1 MAEREGFENPR
12 YGYPHNAFRDRA
24 PKLGLLQ
31 SAKVYIE
38 AIGAWSLENRMI
50 EVQITLVA
58 SPRNHRHLLQSGTL
72 TRSPLEVWFQ
82 PKSGRA

>member
-1 MAEREGFENPR
+1 MVECLQAPEG
-12 YGYPHNAFRDRA
+12 GLKDRVV
-24 PKLGLLQ
+24 
-31 SAKVYIE
+31 KV
-38 AIGAWSLENRMI
+38 
-50 EVQITLVA
+50 QTTLVA